1 MKQHGTPRIIG
12 ELKTVGGYEDAFQ
25 AQTLFEGWLA
35 HFPHVQELYLKNLC
49 DIIFEK
55 DRIVVRAKFTDR
67 EWTLWCLKHSTPVA
81 RRWFGS

>member
-1 MKQHGTPRIIG
+1 M
-12 ELKTVGGYEDAFQ
+12 GGYEDAFQ

-49 DIIFEK
+49 DITFEK
-55 DRIVVRAKFTDR
+55 DKIVVQAKFTDK

-81 RRWFGS
+81 RRWVRS